1 MLSLE
6 EGDDGEEVDV
16 GVRFF
21 AFLFRLGE
29 LVFSSFWLSLSSA
42 GPLDEADRRLLFRGG
57 CRPELESSVSGNTAH
72 SLPS

>member
-1 MLSLE
+1 MTAKKWMLAC
-6 EGDDGEEVDV
+6 V
-16 GVRFF
+16 FF

-29 LVFSSFWLSLSSA
+29 LVFSSFWLSLSSAAGA